1 MKQIKR
7 ELRLT
12 RSDPDKVSTSMAP
25 RAPRNLHGCGLI
37 AVQSEPLPR
46 GQTGRIGGDP
56 VHRALLASTGD
67 RIWKAMPHQA
77 MPHHM
82 MAFSEVSKMCP
93 VALGQRA
100 KIPIHSDKCAMSMSE
115 SYAELIPGSFCR
127 AMSASHKHQSR
138 IVLAESMN
146 HAHWG
151 TATRPVRGAA
161 VAGTVVSIVPEFTLP
176 PPSSNGGSPASDGD
190 ALMHGAQTTAIV
202 RAQMASSDSREHL
215 Y

>member
-1 MKQIKR
+1 MPTRHRLTHHVRLNLVLSSILISTPWLPRWESRVKQIKR

-115 SYAELIPGSFCR
+115 SYRSEERRVG
-127 AMSASHKHQSR
+127 K
-138 IVLAESMN
+138 E
-146 HAHWG
+146 
-151 TATRPVRGAA
+151 
-161 VAGTVVSIVPEFTLP
+161 
-176 PPSSNGGSPASDGD
+176 
-190 ALMHGAQTTAIV
+190 
-202 RAQMASSDSREHL
+202 
-215 Y
+215 